1 MRDGEEAVN
10 ASKQGLR
17 PWPTTEYGRQVFAQ
31 RFGIPVDKLDA
42 AFGYADRIIEA
53 EEKIQAATR
62 AINQTIRDGV
72 KAGFPR
78 GLLCLEIERRRE
90 ERGPRKADAFEPSL
104 VYFARL
110 VGHDL
115 VKIGVSV
122 DVPTRLK
129 ALERSGDF
137 RIDYLGTVDGDHL
150 AEEAIHYQFAKHR
163 VRRFD
168 LTEMFVL
175 SAIEQDVMSMI
186 MRNSAVLE
194 TRQ

>member
-1 MRDGEEAVN
+1 M
-10 ASKQGLR
+10 SKTAAGPVSVGYR
-17 PWPTTEYGRQVFAQ
+17 PWPTTETGKRMLAA
-31 RFGIPVDKLDA
+31 RCGIPFDKIDA
-42 AFGYADRIIEA
+42 AIGYAERLRVA
-53 EEKIQAATR
+53 EEKIEANTR
-62 AINQTIRDGV
+62 LINQTIREGV
-72 KAGFPR
+72 KAGIAR
-78 GLLCLEIERRRE
+78 GLICLEVEKRRE
-90 ERGPRKADAFEPSL
+90 ARGARIPDPLTPSL

-115 VKIGVSV
+115 VKIGVSI
-122 DVPTRLK
+122 DVPKRMR

-137 RIDYLGTVDGDHL
+137 RIDFLGAIDGDHL
-150 AEEAIHYQFAKHR
+150 AEEAIHYQFAQHR